1 MDPSLRR
8 SIYAAPRQRSS
19 LGAVARGEMA
29 KRQYVVKGTTFEV
42 DERYE
47 VKKGVGQGA
56 YGLICAAK
64 DTKTGDQVAIKKITN
79 AFEDAVDCK
88 RILREIRLLQ
98 HFSHENVLNLRDIMM
113 PPPGKAED
121 WKDIYLV
128 TELLDTDLHYIIH
141 SKQALSDDHI
151 QYFVYQI
158 LRGLKAVHSAK
169 VLHRDL
175 KPGNL
180 LVNKNCDLKICDFG
194 LARGVDSGSQALTE
208 YVVTR
213 WYRAPELLVENETY
227 GPEVDIWAAG
237 CILGEL
243 LGRKTLLPGRDYLDQ
258 LKLIVKML
266 GSPTDSDLAS
276 VENQQA
282 VLYIKALPRR
292 DASLR
297 KRFPKANEAAITLL
311 ERMLVFDPRER
322 VTAADA
328 LADPY
333 FGALHDDND
342 EPDAA
347 PFDFSFED
355 TRDGMPLDEKAL
367 RKEIWA
373 SSPERR

>member
-1 MDPSLRR
+1 MLPLD
-8 SIYAAPRQRSS
+8 
-19 LGAVARGEMA
+19 ARATE
-29 KRQYVVKGTTFEV
+29 
-42 DERYE
+42 
-47 VKKGVGQGA
+47 GV
-56 YGLICAAK
+56 
-64 DTKTGDQVAIKKITN
+64 
-79 AFEDAVDCK
+79 
-88 RILREIRLLQ
+88 
-98 HFSHENVLNLRDIMM
+98 
-113 PPPGKAED
+113 
-121 WKDIYLV
+121 YLV
-128 TELLDTDLHYIIH
+128 TECFDSDLHQIIH
-141 SKQALSDDHI
+141 SKQPLSDDHA
-151 QYFVYQI
+151 QFFMYQL
-158 LRGLKAVHSAK
+158 LRGLKALHSAK
-169 VLHRDL
+169 VVHRDL

-194 LARGVDSGSQALTE
+194 MARGIDDRSRALTD
-208 YVVTR
+208 YVCTR
-213 WYRAPELLVENETY
+213 WWRAPELLVENEKY

-237 CILGEL
+237 CIFGEL

-266 GSPTDSDLAS
+266 GSPTDADLAS

-282 VLYIKALPRR
+282 VLYIKALPKR
-292 DASLR
+292 DATLR

-347 PFDFSFED
+347 HFDFSFED

-373 SSPERR
+373 SSPERRCPKT

>member
-1 MDPSLRR
+1 M
-8 SIYAAPRQRSS
+8 
-19 LGAVARGEMA
+19 
-29 KRQYVVKGTTFEV
+29 
-42 DERYE
+42 
-47 VKKGVGQGA
+47 
-56 YGLICAAK
+56 
-64 DTKTGDQVAIKKITN
+64 
-79 AFEDAVDCK
+79 
-88 RILREIRLLQ
+88 
-98 HFSHENVLNLRDIMM
+98 
-113 PPPGKAED
+113 
-121 WKDIYLV
+121 
-128 TELLDTDLHYIIH
+128 
-141 SKQALSDDHI
+141 
-151 QYFVYQI
+151 
-158 LRGLKAVHSAK
+158 
-169 VLHRDL
+169 
-175 KPGNL
+175 
-180 LVNKNCDLKICDFG
+180 
-194 LARGVDSGSQALTE
+194 
-208 YVVTR
+208 
-213 WYRAPELLVENETY
+213 
-227 GPEVDIWAAG
+227 DIWAAG
-237 CILGEL
+237 CIFGEL

-297 KRFPKANEAAITLL
+297 TRFPKANEAAITLL

-373 SSPERR
+373 SSPET